1 MITTSSLEA
10 LKAKID
16 IVDVV
21 GSYLELKKNGG
32 NFKAC
37 CPFHGEKTPSFV
49 ISPRRQIYHCFGCG
63 AGGDAIK
70 FVQEYKRLTF
80 VEACEEVAEQ
90 YNFALQHE
98 NSQNPKATDHK
109 RLLEA
114 MSAFYVSS
122 LSDEHLTYLTD
133 RGLSKESIA
142 AFGIGYAP
150 RTDAQVKFLT
160 QNHYNLQDAIE
171 VGILANDGE
180 RRYARF
186 INRIVFPIGS
196 HTGKIVGFSGRIL
209 EGEGVKYLN
218 SPATRYFDKSRLFYG
233 YEQAKDA
240 IYSKGTMVIAEGQ
253 IDVVML
259 HQAGIKTAVA
269 TLGTALTEHHIPL
282 IKKANAKVLLAYD
295 GDGAGVGAAFKAAV
309 LLSQHEVDGGVVLF
323 PQGLDP
329 ADMVAQGRVEELVSI
344 LKKPTQLVKF
354 ALHQIVSKYD
364 INNPYDKNRAIAE
377 GVEFLKTLPSLIVA
391 NEFVGYLA
399 ALLGVS
405 AQSISLGQTRVEVP
419 VVNFAGENRARLKL
433 QKSMLENQNLVDVA
447 LDIVEYEVLVQDK
460 ADEALIK
467 GKLDDDTLCALK
479 VREDVEAYSYEAF
492 VRACRLLQKEYIM
505 KKIEVLRSSPD
516 VSVEVF
522 MQIGKLQRE
531 IRKSG

>member
-16 IVDVV
+16 IMDVIT
-21 GSYLELKKNGG
+21 SYLELKKNGS
-32 NFKAC
+32 NFKAP
-37 CPFHGEKTPSFV
+37 CPFHSEKTASFV
-49 ISPRRQIYHCFGCG
+49 VSPRKQIYHCFGCG

-70 FVQEYKRLTF
+70 FVEEYKKLTF
-80 VEACEEVAEQ
+80 VEAAEEIAEQ

-98 NSQNPKATDHK
+98 NNQNPKATDHK

-122 LSDEHLTYLTD
+122 LSDEHIRYLSE
-133 RGLSKESIA
+133 RGLSKESITE
-142 AFGIGYAP
+142 FGIGYAP

-160 QNHYNLQDAIE
+160 QNHYNLQDAID

-186 INRIVFPIGS
+186 INRIVFPISS

-209 EGEGVKYLN
+209 EGEGAKYLN
-218 SPATRYFDKSRLFYG
+218 SPATRYFDKSRLLYG

-240 IYSKGTMVIAEGQ
+240 IYSKGTIVTVEGS

-295 GDGAGVGAAFKAAV
+295 GDNAGVKAAFKASV
-309 LLSQHEVDGGVVLF
+309 LLSQHEIDGGVVLF

-329 ADMVAQGRVEELVSI
+329 ADMVAQGRVEELI
-344 LKKPTQLVKF
+344 HIFKKPTQLVRF
-354 ALHQIVSKYD
+354 ALSQIVARYD

-405 AQSISLGQTRVEVP
+405 LQSVSLGQTRVQVP
-419 VVNFAGENRARLKL
+419 EIMTFAGENRAKLKL
-433 QKSMLENQNLVDVA
+433 QKSMLENPSLVDVA

-460 ADEALIK
+460 ADEALMK
-467 GKLDDDTLCALK
+467 GKLDDSSLNSLK
-479 VREDVEAYSYEAF
+479 VRDDIEPYSDEAF
-492 VRACRLLQKEYIM
+492 VRACRMLQKEHTM
-505 KKIEVLRSSPD
+505 KKIEALRNSAD

-531 IRKSG
+531 MRG